1 MVCVYGAVLTRFSG
15 FSGAFSAFQATVGPM
30 WPRALLIAGVTV
42 LCLVAMGLYQL
53 RQRAR
58 FAGIAARL
66 LIAVLVAE
74 GALGLIFYLA
84 PSLFVGRGVFG
95 LAGIFAFPGLVLT
108 RLVFLA
114 LVDQHLF

>member
-15 FSGAFSAFQATVGPM
+15 FSGTFSAFQATVGPI
-30 WPRALLIAGVTV
+30 WPRALLIAGVFL

-58 FAGIAARL
+58 FTGIAARL

-84 PSLFVGRGVFG
+84 PSLFVGRG
-95 LAGIFAFPGLVLT
+95 
-108 RLVFLA
+108 A
-114 LVDQHLF
+114 LGRSEERSVGKG